1 MFKGIDIRY
10 ATRPT
15 ANDLA
20 LMELRDQ
27 LRTEE
32 ERHQSLRF
40 KLNFLGTRLQAALD
54 AGRTDNALE
63 AANMFSRLKEDLA
76 LRFKTIIALNRE
88 IATLDPKA
96 EPQPLAP
103 ALQDPAHDDALMDR
117 VLAQINTITQPNAL
131 PC

>member
-10 ATRPT
+10 ATRPA
-15 ANDLA
+15 ANDAA

-32 ERHQSLRF
+32 DRHQSLQF

-54 AGRTDNALE
+54 AGRADNALE
-63 AANMFSRLKEDLA
+63 AANMFARLKEDLA

-96 EPQPLAP
+96 EAPRQTPPQ
-103 ALQDPAHDDALMDR
+103 QDPVKDDALMDR
-117 VLAQINTITQPNAL
+117 VLARISAMTRANPIPS
-131 PC
+131 